1 MKYSLSDEQISQ
13 SSFSPGVVKDEEDLL
28 RWHFH
33 PEHFKDGNILPAA
46 VTTLDLAENGLSVDR
61 YQYASK
67 ERIQEEIKRMQDRI
81 PEKRESAFICKFSCL
96 DVRDLRDEKGG
107 RALMVIDEALKD
119 NHAHASIYS
128 AKNRSKGML
137 RKIRNDF
144 LSLLGKHQDTDSVF
158 DPSH

>member
-46 VTTLDLAENGLSVDR
+46 ITTSDLAQNGLSVDR

-81 PEKRESAFICKFSCL
+81 PEKRKFALICKFSCL
-96 DVRDLRDEKGG
+96 DVRDLRDEEGG
-107 RALMVIDEALKD
+107 RALMVIDETLE
-119 NHAHASIYS
+119 NNPAHASIYS
-128 AKNRSKGML
+128 AKDRSKGVL
-137 RKIRNDF
+137 RKIRSDL
-144 LSLLGKHQDTDSVF
+144 LSLLEKHQNINDVF
-158 DPSH
+158 DPSY